1 MNGRDLLLILTHLFR
16 KKGNP
21 VRIED
26 AVEFISFRC
35 RYGNPSQ
42 VRRILTIAIN
52 SEMISRAEDSI
63 KAEFLYDRQ
72 ILSPNLVEILKNKM
86 KVNEDVDLI
95 N

>member
-21 VRIED
+21 VQVED

-35 RYGNPSQ
+35 RYGSPSK
-42 VRRILTIAIN
+42 VRRMLTMAVSN
-52 SEMISRAEDSI
+52 ELISRTENSL

-72 ILSPNLVEILKNKM
+72 NLAPNLASTLCD
-86 KVNEDVDLI
+86 KVRIETQI
-95 N
+95 EPMF

>member
-35 RYGNPSQ
+35 RYCSPSR
-42 VRRILTIAIN
+42 VRRMLTIAKGN
-52 SEMISRAEDSI
+52 EMIVRDDDSI
-63 KAEFLYDRQ
+63 KAEFLYDKQ
-72 ILSPNLVEILKNKM
+72 ILSPKLAELLRDKL
-86 KVNEDVDLI
+86 DVGKDI
-95 N
+95 EPMI

>member
-21 VRIED
+21 VLVED

-35 RYGNPSQ
+35 RYGRPSQ
-42 VRRILTIAIN
+42 VRRMLTMAIGN
-52 SEMISRAEDSI
+52 EMITRTEGSI

-72 ILSPNLVEILKNKM
+72 ILSPNFAEIVKDKLKVSQNLEPM
-86 KVNEDVDLI
+86 S
-95 N
+95 